1 MTQSKLILFFLL
13 CSVVAF
19 LPLDV
24 RLRCDFI
31 PMDHNNATSF
41 WCRDQGRDGFVSRQ
55 LDMCS
60 AFNCYVYFAKLPF
73 YVDFRG
79 RKNQNSDEEIK
90 WIEIKSNE
98 LCKWYI
104 AVDDDVDDDPTRW
117 KGKIVEFTNIDRAH
131 RLWIAIWANT
141 YGNCWIY
148 IFDVCHSFS
157 PYDSGSNQFG
167 NFIMRAPCNFL
178 VLFVL
183 FFFWRFALSS
193 SSSTEVPCA
202 RHAIIPHLY
211 SMRLDCNSSWFFVS
225 VAATAAHLAPEAAH
239 HVGMC
244 SSLWSVAVQAK

>member
-31 PMDHNNATSF
+31 RMDHNNATSF

-183 FFFWRFALSS
+183 FFFL
-193 SSSTEVPCA
+193 
-202 RHAIIPHLY
+202 AIRSL
-211 SMRLDCNSSWFFVS
+211 FFLINWS
-225 VAATAAHLAPEAAH
+225 P
-239 HVGMC
+239 MC
-244 SSLWSVAVQAK
+244 SSYNHSTSLFHATRLQFKLVFRKCCSNSSASGTRGRSSCRDVF